1 MPDSDVLIS
10 KALAVDDAP
19 TSIADLLSI
28 KERSQRAFSHRREM
42 LLEPYPRKKAPVFT
56 SSDIISL
63 CNLSRDQFKYLT
75 KKGELPLG
83 HQLQNKRNKE
93 YSLAD
98 AIAWVRGTT
107 KRAVR
112 PEGMR
117 GRVIAVANFK
127 GGVAKTSTAVA
138 LGQALS
144 LAGRRV
150 LVIDCDPQGSATQL
164 CGYAPDAEIEEKHTI
179 LPLIYREHP
188 TLDYAIKETY
198 WQNMDLIPASTML
211 FDAEFEIPKQI
222 ADALEKRVHFKW
234 WDILRVGLEPVAQQ
248 YDAIIVDTPPSLS
261 YITLNALVAADAIL
275 MPCPPEGLDFASS
288 TQFWDLAAETLS
300 GVPGFEESKNYDFVS
315 ILLTKAR
322 NTDLSRK
329 VRQWLADAYGERL
342 LPFVVPES
350 SVQATVAAGLCTIY
364 DTTKSDWS
372 SGTYAR
378 IREPLDQLTEF
389 VNSHL
394 ERAWKR
400 EARSESV

>member
-1 MPDSDVLIS
+1 MSESDVLIS
-10 KALAVDDAP
+10 KSLAVDAP

-28 KERSQRAFSHRREM
+28 KERSQRAFSHRRGL
-42 LLEPYPRKKAPVFT
+42 LLEPYPRKRAPVFT

-63 CNLSRDQFKYLT
+63 CDLSRDQFKYLA
-75 KKGELPLG
+75 KKGELPSG
-83 HQLQNKRNKE
+83 HQPQNKRAKE

-98 AIAWVRGTT
+98 AITWVRATS

-112 PEGMR
+112 PVGAR
-117 GRVIAVANFK
+117 GRIIAVANFK

-138 LGQALS
+138 LAQSLS
-144 LAGRRV
+144 LSGRRV

-164 CGYAPDAEIEEKHTI
+164 CGYAPDAEIEDKDTI
-179 LPLIYREHP
+179 LPLIYRDHP

-198 WQNMDLIPASTML
+198 WHNLDLVPASTML

-222 ADALEKRVHFKW
+222 ADALEKRVQFKW
-234 WDILRVGLEPVAQQ
+234 WDILRAGLEPVAAN
-248 YDAIIVDTPPSLS
+248 YDVVIIDTPPSLS
-261 YITLNALVAADAIL
+261 YITLNSLIAADAIL

-300 GVPGFEESKNYDFVS
+300 GVPGFEESKQYDFVN

-342 LPFVVPES
+342 LPFVIPES
-350 SVQATVAAGLCTIY
+350 SVQTTVAAGLCTIY

-378 IREPLDQLTEF
+378 IREPLDQLTDF

-394 ERAWKR
+394 ELAWKR
-400 EARSESV
+400 EVQHESV

>member
-1 MPDSDVLIS
+1 MSESDVLIS
-10 KALAVDDAP
+10 KSLAVDAP

-28 KERSQRAFSHRREM
+28 KERSQRAFSHRRGL
-42 LLEPYPRKKAPVFT
+42 LLEPYPRKRAPVFT

-63 CNLSRDQFKYLT
+63 CDLSRDQFKYLA
-75 KKGELPLG
+75 KKGELPSG
-83 HQLQNKRNKE
+83 HQPQNKRAKE

-98 AIAWVRGTT
+98 AITWVRATS

-112 PEGMR
+112 PVGAR
-117 GRVIAVANFK
+117 GRIIAVANFK

-138 LGQALS
+138 LAQSLS
-144 LAGRRV
+144 LSGRRV

-164 CGYAPDAEIEEKHTI
+164 CGYAPDAEIEDKDTI
-179 LPLIYREHP
+179 LPLIYRDHP

-198 WQNMDLIPASTML
+198 WHNLDLVPAST
-211 FDAEFEIPKQI
+211 
-222 ADALEKRVHFKW
+222 KRVQFKW
-234 WDILRVGLEPVAQQ
+234 WDILRAGLEPVAAN
-248 YDAIIVDTPPSLS
+248 YDVVIIDTPPSLS
-261 YITLNALVAADAIL
+261 YITLNSLIAADAIL

-300 GVPGFEESKNYDFVS
+300 GVPGFEESKQYDFVN

-342 LPFVVPES
+342 LPFVIPES
-350 SVQATVAAGLCTIY
+350 SVQTTVAAGLCTIY

-378 IREPLDQLTEF
+378 IREPLDQLTDF

-394 ERAWKR
+394 ELAWKR
-400 EARSESV
+400 EVQHESV